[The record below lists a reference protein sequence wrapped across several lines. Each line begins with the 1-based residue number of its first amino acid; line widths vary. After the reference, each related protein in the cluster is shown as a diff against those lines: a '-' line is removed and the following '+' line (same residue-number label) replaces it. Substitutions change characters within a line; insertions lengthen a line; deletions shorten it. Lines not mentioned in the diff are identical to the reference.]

1 MTIEEIIR
9 NLKIGAEFTLSRDDS
24 EKLNIYVN
32 HLEQIIRRL
41 DKERDIVYECSRI
54 IREKL

>member
-1 MTIEEIIR
+1 MQLEEIIR

>member
-1 MTIEEIIR
+1 MQLEEIISR
-9 NLKIGAEFTLSRDDS
+9 LKIGDEFTLSEDDS
-24 EKLNIYVN
+24 EKLYIYVN

-41 DKERDIVYECSRI
+41 DKERDLLYEYNRI